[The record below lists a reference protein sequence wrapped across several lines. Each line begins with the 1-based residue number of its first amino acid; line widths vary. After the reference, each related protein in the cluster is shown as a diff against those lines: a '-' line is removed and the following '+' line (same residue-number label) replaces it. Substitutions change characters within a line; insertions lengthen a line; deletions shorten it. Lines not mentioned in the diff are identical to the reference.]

1 MHKIDEFLSEVST
14 SDAINLV
21 NVFKS
26 RDKINEIY
34 GFGNKKKRVSNI
46 FNGSNE
52 LCLCA
57 FDGRCYIFIPITEP
71 IALSY
76 LGRFSLHLALDRAIL
91 ITVKHSE
98 THIKID
104 FRHK

>member
-1 MHKIDEFLSEVST
+1 MRFMGSAT
-14 SDAINLV
+14 
-21 NVFKS
+21 
-26 RDKINEIY
+26 
-34 GFGNKKKRVSNI
+34 KKKVSNI

-57 FDGRCYIFIPITEP
+57 FDGRCYIFIPITGA

-98 THIKID
+98 RISKSIFLTNKIPSK
-104 FRHK
+104 H